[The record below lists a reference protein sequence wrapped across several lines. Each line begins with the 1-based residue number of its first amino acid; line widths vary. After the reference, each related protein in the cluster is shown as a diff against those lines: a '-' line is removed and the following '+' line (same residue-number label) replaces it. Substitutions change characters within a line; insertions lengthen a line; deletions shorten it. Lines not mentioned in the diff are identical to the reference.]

1 MNKTSRNACKRRGE
15 AMVIV
20 IGERCCAHA
29 CVPLGLVVRYA
40 LGHSQIRGPQASHRV
55 RPCGDDRVL
64 LPSLKPSHANEIGNG
79 SASVSVVVHAMVNGV
94 HGVDRDTLQ
103 GLE

>member
-1 MNKTSRNACKRRGE
+1 MQKTGRGI
-15 AMVIV
+15 VIV

-55 RPCGDDRVL
+55 RPRGDDRVL
-64 LPSLKPSHANEIGNG
+64 LPFLTPIHANEIGNGNG
-79 SASVSVVVHAMVNGV
+79 SASVSVVVHAMVNAV